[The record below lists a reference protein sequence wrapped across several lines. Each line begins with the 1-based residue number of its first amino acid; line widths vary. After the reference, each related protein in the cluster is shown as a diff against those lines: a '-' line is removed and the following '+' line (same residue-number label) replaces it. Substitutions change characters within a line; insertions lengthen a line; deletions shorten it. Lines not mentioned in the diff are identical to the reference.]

1 MGNMKTSSTAKVKVL
16 KPGIGVKSG
25 YVSLKREIQLFIEDA
40 IPEYLNSGSKSSM
53 EYSEFLSNKLLM
65 VQAIRKGIPFSMF
78 KSIQLVT
85 PFSIKDWAE
94 YLDISGKSLMR
105 YSQQGKRFKPIHSE
119 KIIELAEV
127 SNLGLEVFQDS
138 AKFKLW
144 LETPNFALGNNKPFD
159 LLKNSYGKAMVVGEL
174 TRINYGIFV

>member
-1 MGNMKTSSTAKVKVL
+1 MKNFTAAQIDLKKPVINEKV
-16 KPGIGVKSG
+16 G
-25 YVSLKREIQLFIEDA
+25 YAKLKREIQLFLEDV
-40 IPEYLNSGSKSSM
+40 IPEYRNSDTKSSLS
-53 EYSEFLSNKLLM
+53 YSEFLSNKLLM

-78 KSIQLVT
+78 RLIQIVT
-85 PFSIKDWAE
+85 PFSLNDWAD
-94 YLDISGKSLMR
+94 YLNISGKSLMR

-138 AKFKLW
+138 EKFKLW
-144 LETPNFALGNNKPFD
+144 LETPNFALGNYKPFD
-159 LLKNSYGKAMVVGEL
+159 LLKNSYGKAMVVSEL